1 MWKNHYYCF
10 VAGLPDIF
18 PDEGEVGFDMVKFKE
33 DLQTELKAND
43 YKLIE
48 LLFLPYDNENLLK
61 VLNDEYPKLNPLGN
75 ISQELWEQELG
86 EDKKSVLPNYF
97 YAFVDWYREEEGH
110 KQDIVTQER
119 KLLELYY
126 PYILTTNNA
135 FLKEWFTWNLHLK
148 NILTG
153 LNCRKY
159 NLEIEEQLL
168 LDNFVSQAVA
178 KSNARDFGLDVDFP
192 DVIDLVN
199 LFEKDNILQLERG
212 IDKIRWERLEEY
224 TLFEYFTIE
233 VILAYTIK
241 LDIIFRWIQLDEET
255 GKRLFAKFVGELKSS
270 FEFAKEFSLHGQ
282 K

>member
-18 PDEGEVGFDMVKFKE
+18 PDDGEVGFDMVQFKE
-33 DLQTELKAND
+33 ELETELKATD

-48 LLFLPYDNENLLK
+48 LLFLPYDNENLLR

-75 ISQELWEQELG
+75 VSQDLWEQELG
-86 EDKKSVLPNYF
+86 EDKKNVLPEYF
-97 YAFVDWYREEEGH
+97 YTFIDWYREEDGH
-110 KQDIVTQER
+110 KEDKVSQER
-119 KLLELYY
+119 KLLEFYY
-126 PYILTTNNA
+126 PYILTTNNT

-159 NLEIEEQLL
+159 NLEVEDQLL
-168 LDNFVSQAVA
+168 LDNFVSHAVA

-192 DVIDLVN
+192 DVLTLVN
-199 LFEKDNILQLERG
+199 LFEKDNILQLEKG
-212 IDKIRWERLEEY
+212 IDNIRWERLEEY
-224 TLFEYFTIE
+224 TLFEYFTVE
-233 VILAYTIK
+233 VIMAYTIK
-241 LDIIFRWIQLDEET
+241 LDIINRWIKLDEET
-255 GKRLFAKFVGELKSS
+255 GKKLFAKFVGELKSS

>member
-18 PDEGEVGFDMVKFKE
+18 PDEADVGFDMVQFKE
-33 DLQTELKAND
+33 ELKTELKAED

-48 LLFLPYDNENLLK
+48 LIFLPYDNQNLLK
-61 VLNDEYPKLNPLGN
+61 VLNDEYPKLDPLGN
-75 ISQELWEQELG
+75 ISMELWEQELD
-86 EDKKSVLPNYF
+86 EDKKGVLPSYF
-97 YAFVDWYREEEGH
+97 YTFIQWFREEEGN
-110 KQDIVTQER
+110 KKDKVAQER

-126 PYILTTNNA
+126 PYILTTRNT
-135 FLKEWFTWNLHLK
+135 FLKEWLTWNLHLK

-159 NLEIEEQLL
+159 NLEVEDQLL
-168 LDNFVSQAVA
+168 LDNYITHAVA
-178 KSNARDFGLDVDFP
+178 KSNARDFGLDIDFP
-192 DVIDLVN
+192 DVMELVT

-212 IDKIRWERLEEY
+212 MDRLRWERLEEY

-241 LDIIFRWIQLDEET
+241 LDIIFRWMQLDEET
-255 GKRLFAKFVGELKSS
+255 GKKLFAKFVGELKSS

>member
-18 PDEGEVGFDMVKFKE
+18 PDDGDVGFDMVQFKE
-33 DLQTELKAND
+33 YLKTELKVND

-48 LLFLPYDNENLLK
+48 LLFLPYDNENLLR

-75 ISQELWEQELG
+75 ISQDLWEQELG
-86 EDKKSVLPNYF
+86 EDKKDVLPGYF
-97 YAFVDWYREEEGH
+97 YSFIDWYREEDGH
-110 KQDIVTQER
+110 KEDKVSQER

-126 PYILTTNNA
+126 PYILNTNNA

-159 NLEIEEQLL
+159 NLEVEEQLL
-168 LDNFVSQAVA
+168 LDNFVSHAVA
-178 KSNARDFGLDVDFP
+178 KSNARDFGLEVDFP
-192 DVIDLVN
+192 DALTLVN

-212 IDKIRWERLEEY
+212 IDKVRWERLEEY

-233 VILAYTIK
+233 VIMAYTIK
-241 LDIIFRWIQLDEET
+241 LDIIYRWIKLDEET
-255 GKRLFAKFVGELKSS
+255 GKKLFAKFVGELKSS